1 MIATTGAS
9 LLPVEAVNALR
20 TRLLPHATIVT
31 PNVPEA
37 LKLLSGLPYS
47 SATDEPTIPQVV
59 QSVADLEILARTIA
73 RRLGPQWVL
82 VKGGHC
88 PFRKDETVAKEEEEK
103 ELVVDVLVGRKQRN
117 EKDEELVVMKV
128 ETEYCRTKD
137 THGTG
142 CSLACEFPLLPLD
155 CKSVP
160 LTDFCSGYRI
170 EPGEGDGCPGCGTG
184 CLSLR
189 RCWYQDSSR
198 AGQRQRAIES
208 FPFCLHSTVCPV
220 RTSTPVFDP
229 SLGVKADL
237 LSSGVTSLN
246 GFWNSQTSRLY
257 GTSSSIIR
265 LSWRW
270 VMGRSPWSRSKDT

>member
-1 MIATTGAS
+1 MIATTGAC
-9 LLPVEAVNALR
+9 LLPIEALNALR

-37 LKLLSGLPYS
+37 LKLLSGLPSS
-47 SATDEPTIPQVV
+47 SATDEPTIPQAV
-59 QSVADLEILARTIA
+59 QSVADLEILARIIA

-88 PFRKDETVAKEEEEK
+88 PFRKDGTVAKEEEER

-117 EKDEELVVMKV
+117 EDDGELVMMKV

-142 CSLACEFPLLPLD
+142 CSLACGIPLLPLD
-155 CKSVP
+155 YESGC
-160 LTDFCSGYRI
+160 LTDFFSGYRI
-170 EPGEGDGCPGCGTG
+170 EPSEGNGCPCCGTG

-189 RCWYQDSSR
+189 CCRYQDSSW
-198 AGQRQRAIES
+198 AGQRQRTIES
-208 FPFCLHSTVCPV
+208 LPFCLHSTVCPV
-220 RTSTPVFDP
+220 WTSLPVFSP
-229 SLGVKADL
+229 FLRVVADHP
-237 LSSGVTSLN
+237 SSGVTSLN
-246 GFWNSQTSRLY
+246 GFWNGQTSRLY

-265 LSWRW
+265 LS
-270 VMGRSPWSRSKDT
+270 